1 MFRLGECVAGGPDA
15 YRAERQQR
23 VLPHALADL
32 ADADADQRTEDA
44 VIQHRDRPSTRQL
57 ERDRDPLDRNQHQ
70 RDGGGGKNRDGAQ
83 HQRFFA
89 SASGTA

>member
-1 MFRLGECVAGGPDA
+1 MFRLGERVAGGPDA

-32 ADADADQRTEDA
+32 ADADADADQRTEDA

-57 ERDRDPLDRNQHQ
+57 EHQ

>member
-1 MFRLGECVAGGPDA
+1 MIGDDE
-15 YRAERQQR
+15 QR
-23 VLPHALADL
+23 VLAHALADL
-32 ADADADQRTEDA
+32 PNADADQRTQHA

-57 ERDRDPLDRNQHQ
+57 EGDRDPLDRNEHQ
-70 RDGGGGKNRDGAQ
+70 RDGGDGGENRDGAQ